1 MTLFINV
8 PKGQSSPANL
18 QSGQQA
24 SNATRQI
31 PQVSSLATQRHCATP
46 STSITST
53 TFLSVIY
60 TENQTLLGISIWIII
75 TSNS

>member
-1 MTLFINV
+1 MLFIL

-31 PQVSSLATQRHCATP
+31 PHVSSLATQRHCAIP
-46 STSITST
+46 RKSAI
-53 TFLSVIY
+53 IY
-60 TENQTLLGISIWIII
+60 DKNH
-75 TSNS
+75 

>member
-1 MTLFINV
+1 VNTDPTLKQNNNHSLYIYSMVTKNLNI

-46 STSITST
+46 STSTINLT
-53 TFLSVIY
+53 
-60 TENQTLLGISIWIII
+60 III
-75 TSNS
+75 F